1 MFAILLPTL
10 SQAIHCDDGLKLREY
25 ASQCYNRSLLKK
37 PDPKSPRTALASL
50 PGKNFYKKNM
60 QNGLQHS
67 SFLFFKLRIFRI
79 FSINIGPN
87 NKVHKKHEFH

>member
-50 PGKNFYKKNM
+50 PGKNYYKKKHAKW
-60 QNGLQHS
+60 LATFKF
-67 SFLFFKLRIFRI
+67 SFLQTENFQNFFDKYWTKQQ
-79 FSINIGPN
+79 SS
-87 NKVHKKHEFH
+87 